1 MNNKITVV
9 IVDDSALIRNM
20 LTDILNADP
29 AIKVLGAAA
38 DPLQARELIKKT
50 NPDVITLDVEM
61 PKMDGLTF
69 LDKIMRLR
77 PTPVIM
83 ISSLTQK
90 GADTTLR
97 ALEMGALDY
106 VAKPQIGLQAGLEQM
121 SKEIIAKVKA
131 ASKANLKTNKP
142 KPTRNLQVHNTINY
156 QSTEKIVAIGASTGG
171 VEAISH
177 ILAEL
182 PADCPA
188 IAIAQHMPKNFTTSF
203 AQRLD
208 KQVLPSVSE
217 AKHGARLL
225 PGHVYIAPG
234 DIHLA
239 ISKSGADYICS
250 LEDGPLVSGHKP
262 SVDYLF
268 SSVAKSVRT
277 NAIGVILTGM
287 GKDGANGLLE
297 MRNAGAKTIGQD
309 EASSTI
315 YGMPGAAMEVGS
327 VMKQVSLSNMAGTIL
342 KACGD
347 GQVRAVRV

>member
-1 MNNKITVV
+1 MKKIGVV

-20 LTDILNADP
+20 LTDILNSDP
-29 AIKVLGAAA
+29 GINVLGAAA
-38 DPLQARELIKKT
+38 DPYQARDMIKET

-90 GADTTLR
+90 GAETTLR

-106 VAKPQIGLQAGLEQM
+106 VAKPQIGLQSGIEQM
-121 SKEIIAKVKA
+121 SREIITKVKLA
-131 ASKANLKTNKP
+131 ASANLQTSRRTPVAP
-142 KPTRNLQVHNTINY
+142 KRSSQSISY
-156 QSTEKIVAIGASTGG
+156 QSTEKVVALGASTGG
-171 VEAISH
+171 VEAISY

-188 IAIAQHMPKNFTTSF
+188 IAIAQHMPKNFTSSF
-203 AQRLD
+203 ANRLND
-208 KQVLPSVSE
+208 QVLPNVAE
-217 AKHGARLL
+217 AKHKARLL

-234 DIHLA
+234 DVHLTIA
-239 ISKSGADYICS
+239 KSGADYICI

-262 SVDYLF
+262 SVDHLF
-268 SSVAKSVRT
+268 YSVAKSVGA
-277 NAIGVILTGM
+277 NAVGVILTGM
-287 GKDGANGLLE
+287 GKDGADGLLQ
-297 MRNAGAKTIGQD
+297 MKKAGAKTLGQD

-315 YGMPGAAMEVGS
+315 YGMPGVAMEIGAVD
-327 VMKQVSLSNMAGTIL
+327 KQVSLANMSASIL
-342 KACGD
+342 KTCGE
-347 GQVRAVRV
+347 GRVRAVRV

>member
-1 MNNKITVV
+1 MSKIGVV

-20 LTDILNADP
+20 LTDILNSDAG
-29 AIKVLGAAA
+29 INVLGAAA
-38 DPLQARELIKKT
+38 DPYQARDMIKET

-90 GADTTLR
+90 GAETTLR

-106 VAKPQIGLQAGLEQM
+106 VAKPQIGLQAGIEQM
-121 SKEIIAKVKA
+121 SREIISKVKLA
-131 ASKANLKTNKP
+131 ARANLQTAKRKPAAP
-142 KPTRNLQVHNTINY
+142 KPGGHSISY
-156 QSTEKIVAIGASTGG
+156 QSTEKIVALGASTGG
-171 VEAISH
+171 VEAISY

-188 IAIAQHMPKNFTTSF
+188 IAIAQHMPKNFTSSF
-203 AQRLD
+203 AQRLND
-208 KQVLPSVSE
+208 QVLPNVTE
-217 AKHGARLL
+217 AKHKARLL

-234 DIHLA
+234 DVHLTVA
-239 ISKSGADYICS
+239 KSGADYICL

-262 SVDYLF
+262 SVDHLF
-268 SSVAKSVRT
+268 YSVAKSVGA
-277 NAIGVILTGM
+277 NAVGVILTGM
-287 GKDGANGLLE
+287 GKDGADGLLR
-297 MRNAGAKTIGQD
+297 MRNAGAKTLGQD

-315 YGMPGAAMEVGS
+315 YGMPGVAMEVGA
-327 VMKQVSLSNMAGTIL
+327 VEKQVCLANMSGSIL
-342 KACGD
+342 KACGE
-347 GQVRAVRV
+347 GSIRAVRV